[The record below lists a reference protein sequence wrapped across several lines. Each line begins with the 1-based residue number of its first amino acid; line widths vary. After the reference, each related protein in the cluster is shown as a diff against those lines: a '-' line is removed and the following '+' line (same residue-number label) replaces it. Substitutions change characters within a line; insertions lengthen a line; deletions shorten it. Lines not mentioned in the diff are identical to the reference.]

1 MKLHF
6 ADTEIAFAPM
16 LSSEIQY
23 WLSKGHKIFKHS
35 GTHWM
40 RITHYK
46 GHRVLIHVP
55 EHELAKLDNK
65 WFKTT
70 GIVTEATDAYRMAI
84 KSI

>member
-6 ADTEIAFAPM
+6 SDTEIAFAPM
-16 LSSEIQY
+16 LSPEIQY
-23 WLSKGHKIFKHS
+23 WLGKGHKIFKHS
-35 GTHWM
+35 GTRWM

-46 GHRVLIHVP
+46 GHRVLIEVP
-55 EHELAKLDNK
+55 ERELSKLDTH
-65 WFKTT
+65 WFNTA